1 MFRAIVHSADH
12 LISADGAW
20 WILAMDGILLIPLIF
35 AAFFYP
41 MAVLIGVGGTLVLTI
56 AVLALIRAVHAH
68 QHPHL

>member
-1 MFRAIVHSADH
+1 MIRAILHSGDH
-12 LISADGAW
+12 LISSDGAW

-41 MAVLIGVGGTLVLTI
+41 MAVLVGVVAVMVLTI
-56 AVLALIRAVHAH
+56 AALVVMRAVHGH